1 MVGVQVGM
9 KDGATVGIGD
19 GGEVGLYV
27 GAALGD
33 LVGLAVGVRVLGACG
48 NTKVYTNAWAIPAV
62 SYPMDMLQSRWT
74 IRAEDTALVRSAG
87 NLGTAR
93 A

>member
-19 GGEVGLYV
+19 GGEVGLNV
-27 GAALGD
+27 KAALGD

-48 NTKVYTNAWAIPAV
+48 NTKLYTDACAII
-62 SYPMDMLQSRWT
+62 YIKL
-74 IRAEDTALVRSAG
+74 
-87 NLGTAR
+87 
-93 A
+93 